1 MMNRYGFIA
10 GLGLLFLA
18 RADAQA
24 QIRIT
29 EWMYA
34 GANGEFVELT
44 NMGGS
49 PLDMNDNWFYSDSDR
64 GLTDLDLDD
73 FGLVLPGESVILTE
87 TAEAAFRAAWE
98 LDPTV
103 KVIGGNINSNLSRV
117 DEINIFHSGSL
128 IDRLTFG
135 DIRVPTDPP
144 IGAPATAGSIRAQ
157 GRSGNPISL
166 SALGANNVFQWALAS
181 TAAQGTDD
189 FGTYTSTTGGDRAN
203 PGFFSLVVPGDYNCD
218 ATVDAA
224 DYVVWRNGLGA
235 TYSQT
240 DYDMWRAHFGRTAGS
255 GATLPSAEPLSAT
268 VPEPSTF
275 ILMLLVAVGR
285 YGKLICQRSCK
296 YVQPTFITVSRHT
309 ANDASVP

>member
-1 MMNRYGFIA
+1 MNRYGFLA
-10 GLGLLFLA
+10 GFGLLFLA
-18 RADAQA
+18 GADAQA

-34 GANGEFVELT
+34 GANGEFIEFT

-49 PLDMNDNWFYSDSDR
+49 PVDMSDNWFYSDSDR
-64 GLTDLDLDD
+64 GLTDLDLEY

-87 TAEAAFRAAWE
+87 TADTAFRAAWA
-98 LDPTV
+98 LDPAV
-103 KVIGGNINSNLSRV
+103 KVIGANINSNLSRV

-144 IGAPATAGSIRAQ
+144 VGAPATAGSIRAQ

-166 SALGANNVFQWALAS
+166 SALGANDVFQWALAS
-181 TAAQGTDD
+181 TAAQGTDN

-218 ATVDAA
+218 TTVDAA

-235 TYSQT
+235 TYEQT
-240 DYDMWRAHFGRTAGS
+240 DYNMWRTHFGQTAGT
-255 GATLPSAEPLSAT
+255 GTTLPSAGPLSGAI
-268 VPEPSTF
+268 PEPSTF
-275 ILMLLVAVGR
+275 LLLLLAALAGVFVRAGPHR
-285 YGKLICQRSCK
+285 KSKQLIN
-296 YVQPTFITVSRHT
+296 
-309 ANDASVP
+309 A